1 MSNSKDRPGTGGLA
15 ENLRQEVEFIL
26 AQASMEPWVIEEARR
41 IEEARAVKASWADV
55 LRSRA

>member
-26 AQASMEPWVIEEARR
+26 AQASMEPWAIEEARR
-41 IEEARAVKASWADV
+41 IEEARAVKGVWE
-55 LRSRA
+55 RALGLVS